1 MGQRSRKACARRE
14 STEQVALP
22 QRMFFLY
29 IYIYIYIFVCL
40 FSLVM
45 PGLGFHTRN
54 LQSPLRCGGSL
65 IAACE
70 LLAVACAVWFPDQGL
85 NTGPLHWECGVL
97 ATGQP
102 GKSH

>member
-29 IYIYIYIFVCL
+29 IYIYMFVCL
-40 FSLVM
+40 FVYAGSWL
-45 PGLGFHTRN
+45 PYSN

-70 LLAVACAVWFPDQGL
+70 LLVVACAV
-85 NTGPLHWECGVL
+85 
-97 ATGQP
+97 
-102 GKSH
+102 